1 MMVSRR
7 FANAADHAWRN
18 AALSTQA
25 GVVPE
30 WLRGRSAL
38 SGKDRRMKMSQI
50 AAREPAPLATA
61 PGTGWLAV
69 AAMLT
74 DLAFETDAMGRFT
87 AFGPGKVLGRSA
99 ALLLGLEVANLLD
112 GAATDLSAA
121 QFRSVITTICME
133 CVAWHGR
140 VRLTDPGGGSG
151 FYRLSLAPRLSG
163 GNVVGTYGMLFDLE
177 TPELTLPDSHAG
189 RADDPALRHN
199 TMLDAETGLWS
210 ARTFTE
216 EMARRFDR
224 LDVEELPGT
233 LIYLSFARAPAALQ
247 SAIAMRLADEL
258 RDIVRPTDLLG
269 RMDNTTIGL
278 WCDGMDHLT
287 GGERAAKF
295 CTQLPELLPERPAI
309 TVGVSPRWAG
319 SLEDTGSVLEHAAIA
334 LRLAE
339 LATESAPDPA
349 HMGAWRVWQRD

>member
-1 MMVSRR
+1 
-7 FANAADHAWRN
+7 
-18 AALSTQA
+18 
-25 GVVPE
+25 
-30 WLRGRSAL
+30 
-38 SGKDRRMKMSQI
+38 
-50 AAREPAPLATA
+50 
-61 PGTGWLAV
+61 
-69 AAMLT
+69 
-74 DLAFETDAMGRFT
+74 
-87 AFGPGKVLGRSA
+87 
-99 ALLLGLEVANLLD
+99 
-112 GAATDLSAA
+112 
-121 QFRSVITTICME
+121 
-133 CVAWHGR
+133 
-140 VRLTDPGGGSG
+140 
-151 FYRLSLAPRLSG
+151 
-163 GNVVGTYGMLFDLE
+163 
-177 TPELTLPDSHAG
+177 
-189 RADDPALRHN
+189 
-199 TMLDAETGLWS
+199 
-210 ARTFTE
+210 
-216 EMARRFDR
+216 MARRFDR
-224 LDVEELPGT
+224 LDVEELPGA

>member
-1 MMVSRR
+1 
-7 FANAADHAWRN
+7 
-18 AALSTQA
+18 
-25 GVVPE
+25 
-30 WLRGRSAL
+30 
-38 SGKDRRMKMSQI
+38 MKMSQI

-99 ALLLGLEVANLLD
+99 ALL
-112 GAATDLSAA
+112 
-121 QFRSVITTICME
+121 
-133 CVAWHGR
+133 AWHGR